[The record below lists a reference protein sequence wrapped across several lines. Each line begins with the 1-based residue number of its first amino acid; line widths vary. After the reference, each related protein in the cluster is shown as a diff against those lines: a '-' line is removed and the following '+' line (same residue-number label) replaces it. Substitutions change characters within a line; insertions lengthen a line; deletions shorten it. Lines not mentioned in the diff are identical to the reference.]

1 MNWKAKLALFLTF
14 LFVFL
19 ISVNW
24 LKLQNK
30 TKELKL
36 VDSETSPDGTKKILL
51 YETPFNGSNQLDYQN
66 YLSNKYIFAVKELN
80 SGRERY
86 VFVNDYKT
94 GNPHWLG
101 NEHIFFTGGCG
112 TGCRG
117 LYLVNINSKE
127 SHPGVLTVTPITKNS
142 FETNFRDWFGQE
154 FKFPGGPK
162 QIKSVL
168 VENKTYLVFQMEN
181 NGQSIGE
188 KKFLFSKN
196 RLEEQY

>member
-14 LFVFL
+14 LFVFA

-36 VDSETSPDGTKKILL
+36 VSSETSPNGVKEILL
-51 YETPFNGSNQLDYQN
+51 YETPFNGRNKLDYQN
-66 YLSNKYIFAVKELN
+66 YLSNQYLFSIRELN
-80 SGRERY
+80 SKREKY
-86 VFVNDYKT
+86 VFVNDYKS

-112 TGCRG
+112 TGCQG

-127 SHPGVLTVTPITKNS
+127 SHTGVLTVTPLTKNS
-142 FETNFRDWFGQE
+142 FQTNFRDWFGQE
-154 FKFPGGPK
+154 FKFPGWPK
-162 QIKSVL
+162 YIKSTPVGD
-168 VENKTYLVFQMEN
+168 KTYLVFQMEN
-181 NGQSIGE
+181 NGQLIGE
-188 KKFLFSKN
+188 KKFLFSGSAL
-196 RLEEQY
+196 REQ